1 MTTEFEDIKRDISE
15 IKGDMRLLMT
25 AFHDLKTSRAV
36 AEERQIET
44 SKKIDL
50 LTLTVS
56 NNYTSAVEFGT
67 FKVAAN
73 EKIEK
78 LENWLTWILRLAVG
92 TFIAGIVAAARI
104 KGGL

>member
-1 MTTEFEDIKRDISE
+1 MTEYDDIKKDIAE
-15 IKGDMRLLMT
+15 IKADVREMMT

-56 NNYTSAVEFGT
+56 NNYTSAVEFGQ
-67 FKVAAN
+67 FKLNVT
-73 EKIEK
+73 ERLSK
-78 LENWLTWILRLAVG
+78 LENWLTWILRGVV
-92 TFIAGIVAAARI
+92 VAAGSAVIAALRI